1 MSNMFN
7 QCLII
12 APILRFELVEAL
24 VPNYACTTTNKN
36 ICLCAYVYIYIYIC
50 VCVCVCAC
58 VCILCICIYYSTI
71 LCSSINEMPSF
82 TYDYFHI
89 S

>member
-1 MSNMFN
+1 MFN
-7 QCLII
+7 QCFIFALI
-12 APILRFELVEAL
+12 LSFELVEAL

-36 ICLCAYVYIYIYIC
+36 ICLCVYAYIYIYIY
-50 VCVCVCAC
+50 VHVSIYY
-58 VCILCICIYYSTI
+58 ILCIYYSTI
-71 LCSSINEMPSF
+71 LCSSLNEMLSF